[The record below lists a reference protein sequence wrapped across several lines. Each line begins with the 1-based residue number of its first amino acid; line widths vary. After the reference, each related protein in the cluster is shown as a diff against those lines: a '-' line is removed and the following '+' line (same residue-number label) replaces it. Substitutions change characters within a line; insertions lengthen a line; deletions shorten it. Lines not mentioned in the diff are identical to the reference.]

1 MSLRLEDFAVYLPT
15 EVISLYE
22 RLGITELYGWQAEC
36 LRTGVLDGSHLIYAA
51 PTSGGKTLIAE
62 IIILKKVIQ
71 NRLRLKSLFVL
82 PYVSLVEEKHKHFAR
97 IARAYNR
104 NQDLSDK
111 IRVEAFFGD
120 KPIPKG
126 TSMREKTERSAVNH
140 VVQGS
145 CSDLIKTTMVNIDK
159 ELKARAYS
167 QVNSPKY
174 RSIHKSPGLRREAK
188 NNYIP
193 TKSKNKNLLLQANI
207 HQDSQDDIYLV
218 MQLHDE
224 LIFEVKEERA
234 KEMTDDRNH
243 TRGI

>member
-1 MSLRLEDFAVYLPT
+1 MSLRLEDFAVHLPT

-71 NRLRLKSLFVL
+71 SRLRLKSLFVL

-120 KPIPKG
+120 KPILEHNLKKAHIIIC
-126 TSMREKTERSAVNH
+126 TIEKAARVLNSLIGCQMINKLGCVVIDEIHTMGYDFNGFHIETILSKIGLEVER
-140 VVQGS
+140 GE
-145 CSDLIKTTMVNIDK
+145 K
-159 ELKARAYS
+159 
-167 QVNSPKY
+167 
-174 RSIHKSPGLRREAK
+174 RRFF
-188 NNYIP
+188 
-193 TKSKNKNLLLQANI
+193 S
-207 HQDSQDDIYLV
+207 
-218 MQLHDE
+218 
-224 LIFEVKEERA
+224 
-234 KEMTDDRNH
+234 
-243 TRGI
+243 

>member
-1 MSLRLEDFAVYLPT
+1 
-15 EVISLYE
+15 
-22 RLGITELYGWQAEC
+22 
-36 LRTGVLDGSHLIYAA
+36 
-51 PTSGGKTLIAE
+51 
-62 IIILKKVIQ
+62 
-71 NRLRLKSLFVL
+71 
-82 PYVSLVEEKHKHFAR
+82 
-97 IARAYNR
+97 
-104 NQDLSDK
+104 
-111 IRVEAFFGD
+111 
-120 KPIPKG
+120 
-126 TSMREKTERSAVNH
+126 
-140 VVQGS
+140 
-145 CSDLIKTTMVNIDK
+145 MVNIDK